1 MIRLDWTFLGRL
13 AYRTALRLQY
23 GHARKVTAGA
33 GPLLFLMEHPPTVTL
48 GRHADPSHL
57 KLKIEEFVRRGIEVH
72 RVKRGGDVT
81 YHGPGQLVGYPVA
94 SLDSAACTLN
104 TSRTA
109 KGAAVPGW
117 VGGHARAIVGF
128 LRNHGID
135 AEWSPGAPGV
145 WVGRE
150 KIAALGFHISRRV
163 STHGFALNLDP
174 DLSNFDTI
182 IPCGL
187 RDRGVTSMRALGAQ
201 VPSME
206 NAAAEI
212 AGLVAKAFGWS
223 LGAAQPADRILNEF
237 EDPSHLRV
245 AS

>member
-13 AYRTALRLQY
+13 DYRTALRLQY
-23 GHARKVTAGA
+23 GHACKVAAGA
-33 GPLLFLMEHPPTVTL
+33 GPLLFLLEHPPTVTL

-57 KLKIEEFVRRGIEVH
+57 KLKMEEFVRRGIEVH

-94 SLDSAACTLN
+94 SLDSAACSL
-104 TSRTA
+104 
-109 KGAAVPGW
+109 PDW
-117 VGGHARAIVGF
+117 VGGHARAIVRF
-128 LRNHGID
+128 LRGHGIH

-187 RDRGVTSMRALGAQ
+187 RDRGITSMRVLGAQ

-206 NAAAEI
+206 KAAAGI
-212 AGLVAKAFGWS
+212 AGQVAKAFGWS
-223 LGAAQPADRILNEF
+223 LGAARQADRVLNEF